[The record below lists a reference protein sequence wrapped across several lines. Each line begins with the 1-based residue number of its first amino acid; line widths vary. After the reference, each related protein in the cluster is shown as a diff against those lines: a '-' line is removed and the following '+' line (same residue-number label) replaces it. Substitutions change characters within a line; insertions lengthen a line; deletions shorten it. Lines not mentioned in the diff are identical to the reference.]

1 VIDTASTYGD
11 AETLM
16 DAEVATSNLRYKIPT
31 PRRPRPSLAC
41 LEADARTGKMNSKLI
56 KALIVGAI
64 TAGAATIA
72 HAQQNGPA
80 EQTFDAGKDYYDSHC
95 AACHGLSGA
104 GEGPYARFL
113 KATIP
118 NLTTLSKRNG
128 GVFPYSQVY
137 KTIDGRLA
145 LPAHGTRDMPIWGQ
159 EFSYKKRPLNP
170 DPEAF
175 VRAKINALVLYI
187 HRLQAK

>member
-1 VIDTASTYGD
+1 
-11 AETLM
+11 
-16 DAEVATSNLRYKIPT
+16 
-31 PRRPRPSLAC
+31 
-41 LEADARTGKMNSKLI
+41 MNSRLI
-56 KALIVGAI
+56 KALTVSAI
-64 TAGAATIA
+64 AAGVATMA

-80 EQTFDAGKDYYDSHC
+80 GQTIDAGKDDYDAHC
-95 AACHGLSGA
+95 AACHGASGV

-113 KATIP
+113 NVTIP

-137 KTIDGRLA
+137 EVIDGELVV
-145 LPAHGTRDMPIWGQ
+145 PAHGTRNMPIWGQ

-187 HRLQAK
+187 HHLQAE

>member
-1 VIDTASTYGD
+1 
-11 AETLM
+11 
-16 DAEVATSNLRYKIPT
+16 
-31 PRRPRPSLAC
+31 
-41 LEADARTGKMNSKLI
+41 MNSKLI
-56 KALIVGAI
+56 KALTVGAI
-64 TAGAATIA
+64 AAGAVTMA

-80 EQTFDAGKDYYDSHC
+80 GQTFDAGKDDYNSHC
-95 AACHGLSGA
+95 AACHGSSGA

-113 KATIP
+113 NVTIP

-137 KTIDGRLA
+137 ETIDGRLV
-145 LPAHGTRDMPIWGQ
+145 LPAHGTRNMPIWGQ

-170 DPEAF
+170 DSEVF
-175 VRAKINALVLYI
+175 VRAKINELVLYI